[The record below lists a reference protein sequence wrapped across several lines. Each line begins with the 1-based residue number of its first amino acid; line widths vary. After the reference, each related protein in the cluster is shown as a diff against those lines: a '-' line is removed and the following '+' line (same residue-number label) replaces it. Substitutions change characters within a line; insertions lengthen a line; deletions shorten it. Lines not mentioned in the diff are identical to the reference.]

1 MEHKKAYDFLYN
13 KCKQE
18 GHNELAN
25 HIKQVGPLKLKVSNK
40 TFVTHL
46 SKIIVGQQVS
56 VAAARAVWDRTK
68 KVLKRNKYKKPNKN
82 LDMQFKT
89 AGLSRQKI
97 EYLNG
102 IIFNKNINA
111 LTKNKLNKMTAE
123 DYFKLL
129 IDIKGIGP
137 WSIEMSR
144 IFYIGDP
151 DVFSI
156 LDLGLKNAHLKIFN
170 IESYTESFYR
180 TFSPYRSYMCLYLWR
195 ILEDENVTCLLYTS
209 DAADD

>member
-1 MEHKKAYDFLYN
+1 MEHKKAYDFLHK
-13 KCKQE
+13 KCKEE
-18 GHNELAN
+18 GHIELAN
-25 HIKQVGPLKLKVSNK
+25 HIKQVGPLKLQVSNK

-56 VAAARAVWDRTK
+56 VAAAKAIWNRTK
-68 KVLKRNKYKKPNKN
+68 TILKQNKYKKPNKN
-82 LDMQFKT
+82 LDQQLKK

-195 ILEDENVTCLLYTS
+195 ILEDENVTI
-209 DAADD
+209 

>member
-1 MEHKKAYDFLYN
+1 MEHKKAYDFLYK
-13 KCKQE
+13 KCKDE
-18 GHNELAN
+18 GHIELAN
-25 HIKQVGPLKLKVSNK
+25 HIKQVGPLKLQVSNK

-56 VAAARAVWDRTK
+56 VAAAKAIWNRTK
-68 KVLKRNKYKKPNKN
+68 KILELNKYKKPNKN
-82 LDMQFKT
+82 LDQQMRK

-102 IIFNKNINA
+102 IIFNKNINTF
-111 LTKNKLNKMTAE
+111 TKSKLKKMNAE
-123 DYFKLL
+123 DYFNLL

-156 LDLGLKNAHLKIFN
+156 LDLGLKNAHLKIFD
-170 IESYTESFYR
+170 IESYTESFYKR
-180 TFSPYRSYMCLYLWR
+180 FSPYRSYMCLYLWR
-195 ILEDENVTCLLYTS
+195 VLEDENVTI
-209 DAADD
+209 

>member
-1 MEHKKAYDFLYN
+1 MEHKKAHDFLYN
-13 KCKQE
+13 VCKVE
-18 GHNELAN
+18 GFIELAN
-25 HIKQVGPLKLKVSNK
+25 HIKHVGPLKLQVSNK
-40 TFVTHL
+40 NFVTHL

-56 VAAARAVWDRTK
+56 VAAARAIWDRTK
-68 KVLKRNKYKKPNKN
+68 KILRANKYKKPNKN
-82 LDMQFKT
+82 LDQQMRK

-102 IIFNKNINA
+102 IIFNKNINTF
-111 LTKNKLNKMTAE
+111 TKSKLKKMNAE
-123 DYFKLL
+123 DYFNLL

-156 LDLGLKNAHLKIFN
+156 LDLGLKNAHLKIFD
-170 IESYTESFYR
+170 IESYTESFYKR
-180 TFSPYRSYMCLYLWR
+180 FSPYRSYMCLYLWR
-195 ILEDENVTCLLYTS
+195 VLEDENVTI
-209 DAADD
+209 

>member
-13 KCKQE
+13 KCKE
-18 GHNELAN
+18 KGHNELAN
-25 HIKQVGPLKLKVSNK
+25 HIKQVGPLKLQVSNK

-56 VAAARAVWDRTK
+56 VAAARAIWNRTK
-68 KVLKRNKYKKPNKN
+68 TTLKQNKYKKPNKN
-82 LDMQFKT
+82 LDQQLKK

-102 IIFNKNINA
+102 IIFNKNINT
-111 LTKNKLNKMTAE
+111 LTKNKLNKMNAE

-170 IESYTESFYR
+170 IESYTEYFYR

-195 ILEDENVTCLLYTS
+195 ILEDENVTI
-209 DAADD
+209 